1 MTKTVQDKKAA
12 QKKLVEDL
20 HNKVEINE
28 LRNRDAVARMGM
40 MEAELRILQIR
51 KEIAQLEATK

>member
-1 MTKTVQDKKAA
+1 MTKTVQDKKVA